1 MLRARRKPTETP
13 THAGMGGALIEGIA
27 RLVLPPIIRTIGG
40 ALIGVAISGS
50 RHVTIVVK

>member
-27 RLVLPPIIRTIGG
+27 RLVLPPIIRTLGG